1 MCVTTDP
8 SNLSLGIYSMEILNR
23 QRCIVQQCLLK
34 FFNNEKWKYLLKYGA
49 YVNGILG
56 SNLFKWDIVIFLDM
70 KRWLWY
76 MTKWR
81 WKLWETKSIQSL
93 NVSSNIFTRNSYSDF
108 MCLYVARL
116 KEYLSNH

>member
-56 SNLFKWDIVIFLDM
+56 SNLFKWDIVINSLTWRDDYDI
-70 KRWLWY
+70 WLS
-76 MTKWR
+76 
-81 WKLWETKSIQSL
+81 EDES
-93 NVSSNIFTRNSYSDF
+93 
-108 MCLYVARL
+108 
-116 KEYLSNH
+116 